1 MAQQSFT
8 RFFTELA
15 RVLAP
20 LTETEDPLGFFQGLG
35 WDIEALTGGTTTSFS
50 SSLATLKQS
59 AQIVQTWVASP
70 PQTFAEFRTALG
82 KLEAVQQAVRNLQGP
97 LLANSAVAAAL
108 PGQLLGK
115 LVVLY
120 LRLYHPLAYNALSLL
135 QLLHAEQTPSVIDP
149 VTNALY
155 YQAGQLPVLSLGR
168 IKDFLSDPTGY
179 LKAQYWPGGLPDQA
193 AASQVAETLFPY
205 LGELAHHLGLDFR
218 YGRGDSPQPSYLTA
232 TQWEEFRS
240 AATLSTPVFAT
251 ATGSISLAM
260 GLGLLP
266 ATAFAA
272 DGAGVYL
279 VPQGLAT
286 LEDRFGNWLVS
297 ADLSAGAGGLRI
309 HQHKISSLG
318 TNAAAI
324 KLHATLRP
332 LRPSAQPAPAF
343 VWGSPTGTRLE
354 VGDYA
359 VRAFLTT
366 EGAGGDYGVQ
376 VAFQRLRLVLASADA
391 DSFLGKAL
399 KTTGGSPGIAFSLA
413 VAWSKQKGLH
423 LSGGAA
429 GKLETRISLPKFGSQ
444 TTSLTFGELALGLQ
458 AKEDEDAIA
467 LYATTDA
474 VIKLGPVVAT
484 IAKFGLNAALKQ
496 VENGNFGSF
505 DASINFQAPSGVGIA
520 VKSDFVNGGGY
531 LYFDAPHHK
540 YAGVANLRIKA
551 GPKEIN
557 VNAIGL
563 LQTQLPGHPDAY
575 SLLLLLTATFGPIEL
590 GLGFKLSGLGGL
602 VGVNR
607 AADTNYLRTLVRTQ
621 KLDTLLFPADV
632 MRDPAGAVAL
642 ADSAFPARVG
652 RHTIGLMAQLGWG
665 VSGSLI
671 TLDVALLLE
680 FPEPLTVIMLGV
692 LQASLPSKANELL
705 KLRADFLGYVD
716 FGAKKAAFDATL
728 SASKLLVYTLS
739 GDMAFRLFQGDN
751 PVFVITAG
759 GFHPS
764 FQPPAGAAL
773 TGLQRITLALAPS
786 NDLRVTLASYY
797 AVTSNTVQFGANLDL
812 YYRLCRGLHVEGH
825 FGFDVLFQF
834 NPFALTAHV
843 AAGVAIKNGDS
854 ELLSLHLS
862 LDVTGPRP
870 WHIWGEAS
878 FRIWFVKISVGV
890 NATINGGSGSEPA
903 LMAPDVHTQLVQ
915 ALAAPT
921 SWEVETPK
929 TAAQPGGVVLRPVA
943 ATAGQPFL
951 DARGALVLR
960 QHVAPFGLLLN
971 KYGSGTSVPV
981 HGRYFTLSEL
991 TLGKDAAARTY
1002 KLSDSP
1008 SLLEPVR
1015 EFFAPDQFTALT
1027 DAQRL
1032 SVPSFQLL
1040 ANGLRLKGLAGLTST
1055 TQVTRR
1061 VVAYEQK
1068 LLDGTSGGHR
1078 LKVGAEQ
1085 FRQLAK
1091 GGTLGQAVAA
1101 ARPSARAP
1109 RPVGWAEDRYAVA
1122 NAADLTA
1129 YAGHASFPTQVEAEQ
1144 YRQAVVAAQPALAAE
1159 VLVVP
1164 SYELATA

>member
-1 MAQQSFT
+1 MKTNLQHRLFLAAAEVFKPLPFLAVDEVALIE
-8 RFFTELA
+8 FFE
-15 RVLAP
+15 RI
-20 LTETEDPLGFFQGLG
+20 G
-35 WDIEALTGGTTTSFS
+35 WDIQALLGNDVSSLSAILAGIGQSASTFKALTTSGSVASFAESRQALVALKNLGNALEQFKALPIPAATAEALAADVLSKLFTFYLHQHPVLYSALVLAGVVVADKSVITQGTTPIKFYSEVPVFKLDNLLALVRDPAQALKSEYWPNGSADFATIVETNQVADRLFS
-50 SSLATLKQS
+50 RLAILFEQLGMEAYLSHSQTVTPLSAEDAQVLNGLLYATRRLALPSGGHVELGLGAGLLPVDQGGPGAYFFPFGVGDYEIKLADWLLRLQASLAG
-59 AQIVQTWVASP
+59 AAIVVKESGV
-70 PQTFAEFRTALG
+70 EVLG
-82 KLEAVQQAVRNLQGP
+82 D
-97 LLANSAVAAAL
+97 
-108 PGQLLGK
+108 
-115 LVVLY
+115 
-120 LRLYHPLAYNALSLL
+120 NAI
-135 QLLHAEQTPSVIDP
+135 PNV
-149 VTNALY
+149 
-155 YQAGQLPVLSLGR
+155 
-168 IKDFLSDPTGY
+168 
-179 LKAQYWPGGLPDQA
+179 
-193 AASQVAETLFPY
+193 
-205 LGELAHHLGLDFR
+205 
-218 YGRGDSPQPSYLTA
+218 
-232 TQWEEFRS
+232 
-240 AATLSTPVFAT
+240 
-251 ATGSISLAM
+251 SISLE
-260 GLGLLP
+260 LLS
-266 ATAFAA
+266 AS
-272 DGAGVYL
+272 DVYYN
-279 VPQGLAT
+279 
-286 LEDRFGNWLVS
+286 FGNQDGTHLEIGKAS
-297 ADLSAGAGGLRI
+297 IGA
-309 HQHKISSLG
+309 QFQ
-318 TNAAAI
+318 TD
-324 KLHATLRP
+324 AT
-332 LRPSAQPAPAF
+332 
-343 VWGSPTGTRLE
+343 TRSYS
-354 VGDYA
+354 VH
-359 VRAFLTT
+359 
-366 EGAGGDYGVQ
+366 
-376 VAFQRLRLVLASADA
+376 VAFTDSSFTIAPGDG
-391 DSFLGKAL
+391 DSFLSKIIPAQGL
-399 KTTGGSPGIAFSLA
+399 KTKFNALLGWSSTKGFYFGGTVGFRNTTTITSAQSDRLLRITAFDTALSIEDKLA
-413 VAWSKQKGLH
+413 
-423 LSGGAA
+423 
-429 GKLETRISLPKFGSQ
+429 ISLGIS
-444 TTSLTFGELALGLQ
+444 GE
-458 AKEDEDAIA
+458 
-467 LYATTDA
+467 
-474 VIKLGPVVAT
+474 VKLGPVKAIVKDIGVTTSLRSAT
-484 IAKFGLNAALKQ
+484 GR
-496 VENGNFGSF
+496 GNLGPF
-505 DASINFQAPSGVGIA
+505 DFDLGFKAPTGVGIE

-531 LYFDAPHHK
+531 LYFDAPNHK
-540 YAGVANLRIKA
+540 YAGVANLQIKA

-607 AADTNYLRTLVRTQ
+607 AANTDYLRTLVRTQ

-665 VSGSLI
+665 VSGNLI
-671 TLDVALLLE
+671 TLDVALLVE
-680 FPEPLTVIMLGV
+680 FPEPLTIIMLGV

-728 SASKLLVYTLS
+728 SESKLLVYSLS

-773 TGLQRITLALAPS
+773 TGLKRITLALAPS

-812 YYRLCRGLHVEGH
+812 YYRLCRGLHVDGH

-834 NPFALTAHV
+834 NPFYLTAHV
-843 AAGVAIKNGDS
+843 AAGVAIKNGNS

-878 FRIWFVKISVGV
+878 FRIWFVKIKVGV
-890 NATINGGSGSEPA
+890 NATINSGGGSEPA
-903 LMAPDVHTQLVQ
+903 LTAPDVHAMLVQ

-921 SWEVETPK
+921 SWEVEAPK

-951 DARGALVLR
+951 DPRGALVLR
-960 QHVAPFGLLLN
+960 QHVTPLGLLLN
-971 KYGSGTSVPV
+971 KYGSGTSAPV
-981 HGRYFTLSEL
+981 HGRYFTLTEL
-991 TLGKDAAARTY
+991 TLGTGTSGHTY
-1002 KLSDSP
+1002 KLSDNDG
-1008 SLLEPVR
+1008 LLEPVR

-1078 LKVGAEQ
+1078 LKVEAEQ

-1091 GGTLGQAVAA
+1091 GGVLGQAVAA

-1109 RPVGWAEDRYAVA
+1109 RPVGWAEDSYAVA

-1144 YRQAVVAAQPALAAE
+1144 FRQAVVAAKPSLAAE

-1164 SYELATA
+1164 SYELAEA